1 MLNRRGQL
9 PLSGGLGQELGI
21 TGGEGGGAEPSNRAG
36 VSHVCRQQSIVK
48 KLQFTDAQNL
58 STFD

>member
-1 MLNRRGQL
+1 M
-9 PLSGGLGQELGI
+9 
-21 TGGEGGGAEPSNRAG
+21 GGGGVEPSNRAG

-58 STFD
+58 NTFDWDDIKAGIEHAATLVSME

>member
-1 MLNRRGQL
+1 MLSRRGR
-9 PLSGGLGQELGI
+9 GLGQELGI
-21 TGGEGGGAEPSNRAG
+21 TAGEGGGGAEPSNRAG